1 MARASNLIVL
11 GKTIDMLRS
20 TIAQCLEHVQL
31 LFELGKDLI
40 AARMT
45 AVSLSTESSF
55 SKSVS
60 VAEQV
65 VRPSET
71 LALAA

>member
-1 MARASNLIVL
+1 M
-11 GKTIDMLRS
+11 
-20 TIAQCLEHVQL
+20 QL

-40 AARMT
+40 AARVT